1 MFYEM
6 DKSKRAGRLGTFINQ
21 GKHEQI
27 SWKFS
32 ETRYKI
38 KQQFRE
44 LTNLRTKNSP
54 FLVENVCQNVEQG
67 KASLNLIQLSDH
79 RIELKA
85 KATAKAGKV
94 QIDANIQ
101 WCRYKL

>member
-1 MFYEM
+1 MKWKRVESRKIGNFYQ
-6 DKSKRAGRLGTFINQ
+6 LGETWL
-21 GKHEQI
+21 QI

-54 FLVENVCQNVEQG
+54 FLVENVCQNVEQR
-67 KASLNLIQLSDH
+67 KAIS
-79 RIELKA
+79 
-85 KATAKAGKV
+85 
-94 QIDANIQ
+94 
-101 WCRYKL
+101 